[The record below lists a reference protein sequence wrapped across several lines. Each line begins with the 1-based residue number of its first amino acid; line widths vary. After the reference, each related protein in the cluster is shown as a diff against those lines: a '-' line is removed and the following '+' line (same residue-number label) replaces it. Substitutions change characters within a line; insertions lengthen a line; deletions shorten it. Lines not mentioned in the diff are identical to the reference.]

1 VPPSQYKYWDETER
15 AIKQFERADEIYKR
29 ALAKQEA
36 QRKEIEAI
44 DAVNKLDDLQSITLD
59 LEAKK
64 KLMRQM
70 KQEEEERKKN
80 LIELAAKLD
89 DIHAPE
95 YNQEIGG
102 NNSKTKNVKNKQGG
116 RQRNLANLIMN
127 GQTTPPFKSK
137 NTIIKRHRLAMLQRT
152 QDKMQTSKNRLTLE
166 LFRVLEKVE
175 IDRP

>member
-95 YNQEIGG
+95 YN
-102 NNSKTKNVKNKQGG
+102 
-116 RQRNLANLIMN
+116 
-127 GQTTPPFKSK
+127 
-137 NTIIKRHRLAMLQRT
+137 
-152 QDKMQTSKNRLTLE
+152 
-166 LFRVLEKVE
+166 
-175 IDRP
+175 